1 MWVLRMGPEGS
12 DALLLFKSN
21 VMLVLAYWVFSLYAR
36 MDCSKAIALG
46 ICGFHLQLF
55 ELCCSLLLSTVLFF
69 HIMNLSSLLFA
80 LVVGF
85 SLFVCLCL
93 TVAVDASTT
102 KNVYICLCRIR
113 NKCISREGI
122 GRLES
127 LWVKVLI

>member
-55 ELCCSLLLSTVLFF
+55 ELCCSLLLSTLLFF

-102 KNVYICLCRIR
+102 KTFTFVYV
-113 NKCISREGI
+113 E
-122 GRLES
+122 
-127 LWVKVLI
+127 